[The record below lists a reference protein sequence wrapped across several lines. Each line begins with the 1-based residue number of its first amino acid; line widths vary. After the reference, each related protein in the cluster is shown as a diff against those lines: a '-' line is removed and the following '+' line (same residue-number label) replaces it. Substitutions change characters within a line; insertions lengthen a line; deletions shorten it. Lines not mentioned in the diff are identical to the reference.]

1 LAWQDARVSTHVADE
16 PRTGSAAPLQ
26 TTVFETDAQLSKHLD
41 RTPASIKQLIIRF
54 SIGTVAALTLVSVF
68 TAFASRRVG
77 TQQAIEQA
85 RNATLYIAKGVIE
98 TNASDGLLTDDPASQ
113 KLLDNRVHAAVLKG
127 TLVRVKLWTKDGTII
142 YSDQNKLIGN
152 KYVLDADKA
161 EMFANHDTVA
171 KAEVSDLSAPENVYE
186 RPFTK
191 LLEVYQLTE
200 TTGHTPVIFEAY
212 FKYDGVTS
220 VGRDLWKQFAPIAIG
235 SLIALE
241 AIQIPIFITLARRL
255 RAAQLQRERLLRHA
269 IQSSEAER
277 RRIASDLHDG
287 VVQELTGVSLSLA
300 AASRTDSPDGPRMGE
315 ASSSLRSS
323 IKSLRSLL
331 VEIYPPNLHEE
342 GLEFALGDLLGGVS
356 NRGISV
362 KLEVDLGKAKLSA
375 DTVGLMY
382 RSAQEALRNVVSHS
396 GAGKVRLAA
405 RVNGNVARI
414 VVDDDGRG
422 FTPGQIESKTSD
434 GHFGLRALAGLVAEA
449 GGKLSV
455 LSAPGAGTRVEVKL
469 PVLTGG
475 QL

>member
-1 LAWQDARVSTHVADE
+1 MSTHVADE
-16 PRTGSAAPLQ
+16 PRTSSAAPLQ
-26 TTVFETDAQLSKHLD
+26 TTVFETDAQLKKHLD

-54 SIGTVAALTLVSVF
+54 SIGAIAALTLVSVF

-77 TQQAIEQA
+77 TDQAIA
-85 RNATLYIAKGVIE
+85 DAKNATFYIAKGVIE
-98 TNASDGLLTDDPASQ
+98 TNADNGLLTRNQDSIQRLDDLVQ
-113 KLLDNRVHAAVLKG
+113 KAVLSG
-127 TLVRVKLWTKDGTII
+127 PLVRIKLWTEDGTII
-142 YSDQNKLIGN
+142 YSDEKALIGQN
-152 KYVLDADKA
+152 YTLDADKA
-161 EMFANHDTVA
+161 EMFATGNDEA
-171 KAEVSDLSAPENVYE
+171 EAEVSDLSAPENALE

-200 TTGHTPVIFEAY
+200 TVQHTPVIFEAY
-212 FKYDGVTS
+212 YTYSGVKA
-220 VGRDLWKQFAPIAIG
+220 VGQDLWKQFAPIAIG

-241 AIQIPIFITLARRL
+241 LIQVPIFITLTRRL

-269 IQSSEAER
+269 IQASEAER

-300 AASRTDSPDGPRMGE
+300 AASRSESTDAPKMSE
-315 ASSSLRSS
+315 ASSSIRSS

-362 KLEVDLGKAKLSA
+362 KLDVDLGKTELSA

-396 GAGKVRLAA
+396 GATRVRLVAK
-405 RVNGNVARI
+405 VSGNVARI

-422 FTPGQIESKTSD
+422 FTPEQIEHTSSD
-434 GHFGLRALAGLVAEA
+434 GHFGLRALSGLVAEA
-449 GGKLSV
+449 GGKMSV
-455 LSAPGAGTRVEVKL
+455 SSAPGAGTRVEVKL

>member
-1 LAWQDARVSTHVADE
+1 MSTHVTEESRA
-16 PRTGSAAPLQ
+16 GSTTPLK
-26 TTVFETDAQLSKHLD
+26 TTVFETDAQLKKHLD

-54 SIGTVAALTLVSVF
+54 SIGAVAALTLVSMF

-77 TQQAIEQA
+77 TDQAIDEA
-85 RNATLYIAKGVIE
+85 KHATFYIAKGIIE
-98 TNASDGLLTDDPASQ
+98 TNADDGLLWGDRSA
-113 KLLDNRVHAAVLKG
+113 LLHLNDRVYAAVLG
-127 TLVRVKLWTKDGTII
+127 GSLVRVKLWTAEGKII
-142 YSDQNKLIGN
+142 YSNEPELVGQTFT
-152 KYVLDADKA
+152 LDEDKM
-161 EMFANHDTVA
+161 EMFATNDDVA
-171 KAEVSDLSAPENVYE
+171 KAEVSELSAPENTFE

-191 LLEVYQLTE
+191 LLEVYQLTK
-200 TTGHTPVIFEAY
+200 TIQGTPVIFEAY
-212 FKYDGVTS
+212 FRYSDVTS
-220 VGRDLWKQFAPIAIG
+220 VGRDLWTQFAPIAIG

-241 AIQIPIFITLARRL
+241 LIQVPIFITLARRL

-269 IQSSEAER
+269 IQASEAER

-300 AASRTDSPDGPRMGE
+300 AASRSDSADAPRMGE

-356 NRGISV
+356 NRGIAV
-362 KLEVDLGKAKLSA
+362 KLDVDLGKAVLSV

-382 RSAQEALRNVVSHS
+382 RSVQEALRNVVSHS
-396 GAGKVRLAA
+396 GASRVRVVA
-405 RVNGNVARI
+405 RVGGSVARVI
-414 VVDDDGRG
+414 VDDDGRG
-422 FTPGQIESKTSD
+422 FTPGRIEGKTGD
-434 GHFGLRALAGLVAEA
+434 GHFGLRALAGLIADA

-469 PVLTGG
+469 PAQTGDA
-475 QL
+475 L

>member
-1 LAWQDARVSTHVADE
+1 MSTHIADE
-16 PRTGSAAPLQ
+16 SRTISTIPTKTA
-26 TTVFETDAQLSKHLD
+26 VFETDAQLKKHLD
-41 RTPASIKQLIIRF
+41 RTPASIKQLIVRF
-54 SIGTVAALTLVSVF
+54 SIGAIAALTLVSLF

-77 TQQAIEQA
+77 TERAITDA
-85 RNATLYIAKGVIE
+85 RHATLYIAKGVIE
-98 TNASDGLLTDDPASQ
+98 TNASNGLFTGDPVALQ
-113 KLLDNRVHAAVLKG
+113 LLDNRVHAAVISG
-127 TLVRVKLWTKDGTII
+127 SLVRVKLWAPDGTIL
-142 YSDQNKLIGN
+142 YSNEPLLIGQ
-152 KYVLDADKA
+152 KFTLDADKA
-161 EMFANHDTVA
+161 AMFRNNDDEA
-171 KAEVSDLSAPENVYE
+171 KAEVSDLSAPENAYE
-186 RPFTK
+186 RQFTK

-200 TTGHTPVIFEAY
+200 TIGHTPVIFEAY
-212 FKYDGVTS
+212 FRYSGVTS

-241 AIQIPIFITLARRL
+241 LIQVPIFITLARRL
-255 RAAQLQRERLLRHA
+255 RAAQLQRERFLRHA

-300 AASRTDSPDGPRMGE
+300 AASRSDSADATKMSE

-342 GLEFALGDLLGGVS
+342 GLEFALGDLLGGIS
-356 NRGISV
+356 NRGIAV
-362 KLEVDLGKAKLSA
+362 KLDIDLGQTELSA

-396 GAGKVRLAA
+396 GAGQVRLAA
-405 RVNGNVARI
+405 KVQGSVAR
-414 VVDDDGRG
+414 VTVDDDGRG
-422 FTPGQIESKTSD
+422 FTPDQIEGKTGD
-434 GHFGLRALAGLVAEA
+434 GHFGLRALAGLIADA

-469 PVLTGG
+469 PVRSDG

>member
-1 LAWQDARVSTHVADE
+1 MSTHVADE

-26 TTVFETDAQLSKHLD
+26 TTVFETDAQLKKHLD

-54 SIGTVAALTLVSVF
+54 SIGAIAALTLVSVF

-77 TQQAIEQA
+77 TQQAIADA
-85 RNATLYIAKGVIE
+85 RNATSYIAKGVIE
-98 TNASDGLLTDDPASQ
+98 TNADDGLITGDRTALAR
-113 KLLDNRVHAAVLKG
+113 LDGRVKAAVLSG
-127 TLVRVKLWTKDGTII
+127 GLVRVKLWLSDGTII
-142 YSDQNKLIGN
+142 YSDKHELVGDTYI
-152 KYVLDADKA
+152 LDADKA
-161 EMFANHDTVA
+161 EMFANNDFVA
-171 KAEVSDLSAPENVYE
+171 KADVSDLSAPENAYE

-191 LLEVYQLTE
+191 LLEVYQLSHTIQ
-200 TTGHTPVIFEAY
+200 GTPVIFEAY
-212 FKYDGVTS
+212 FKYSRVTE
-220 VGRDLWKQFAPIAIG
+220 VGRDLWLQFAPIAIG

-241 AIQIPIFITLARRL
+241 LIQIPIFFTLARRL

-269 IQSSEAER
+269 IQASEAER

-300 AASRTDSPDGPRMGE
+300 AASRTESNDATKMAD
-315 ASSSLRSS
+315 ASSTIRSS

-356 NRGISV
+356 NRGIAV
-362 KLEVDLGKAKLSA
+362 KLDVDLGKAVLSA

-396 GAGKVRLAA
+396 GATRVRLVA
-405 RVNGNVARI
+405 RVSDNVARV

-422 FTPGQIESKTSD
+422 FMPEQIERTSSD
-434 GHFGLRALAGLVAEA
+434 GHFGLRALSGLVADA

-469 PVLTGG
+469 PISAGVPL
-475 QL
+475 

>member
-1 LAWQDARVSTHVADE
+1 VSTHVADE
-16 PRTGSAAPLQ
+16 PRTGSAASVQ

-54 SIGTVAALTLVSVF
+54 SIGAIAALTLVSVF
-68 TAFASRRVG
+68 TAFASRSFG
-77 TQQAIEQA
+77 TKQAIDQA
-85 RNATLYIAKGVIE
+85 RNATFYIAKGVIE
-98 TNASDGLLTDDPASQ
+98 TNADDGLLTGNPESRAH
-113 KLLDNRVHAAVLKG
+113 LDNRVHAAVLSG
-127 TLVRVKLWTKDGTII
+127 GLVRVKLWTKDGTII
-142 YSDQNKLIGN
+142 YSDEPKLIGE
-152 KYVLDADKA
+152 KYELDADKA
-161 EMFANHDTVA
+161 EMFANNDGEA
-171 KAEVSDLSAPENVYE
+171 KAEVSDLSAPENIYE
-186 RPFTK
+186 RKFTK

-200 TTGHTPVIFEAY
+200 TTGGKPVIFEAY
-212 FKYDGVTS
+212 FKYSVVTS
-220 VGRDLWKQFAPIAIG
+220 TGRALWKQFAPIAIG

-241 AIQIPIFITLARRL
+241 LIQVPIFITLARRL

-342 GLEFALGDLLGGVS
+342 GLEFALGDLLSGVS

-362 KLEVDLGKAKLSA
+362 KLDVDLGKAELSP

-396 GAGKVRLAA
+396 GAGKVRLVA

-434 GHFGLRALAGLVAEA
+434 GHFGLRALAGLVADA
-449 GGKLSV
+449 GGNLSI

-469 PVLTGG
+469 PVLNGG

>member
-1 LAWQDARVSTHVADE
+1 VSTHVADE
-16 PRTGSAAPLQ
+16 PRTSSAAPLQ
-26 TTVFETDAQLSKHLD
+26 TTVFETDAQLKKHLD

-54 SIGTVAALTLVSVF
+54 SIGAIAALTLVSVF

-77 TQQAIEQA
+77 TERAIAEAQ
-85 RNATLYIAKGVIE
+85 NATFYIAKGVIE
-98 TNASDGLLTDDPASQ
+98 TNADDGLITGNAASIQRLDD
-113 KLLDNRVHAAVLKG
+113 RVHAAVLSG
-127 TLVRVKLWTKDGTII
+127 SLVRIKLWTEDGTII
-142 YSDQNKLIGN
+142 YSDQKELIGA
-152 KYVLDADKA
+152 KYVLDDDKA
-161 EMFANHDTVA
+161 EMFANGDIA
-171 KAEVSDLSAPENVYE
+171 PEAEVSDLSAPENAYE

-200 TTGHTPVIFEAY
+200 TVEHTPVIFEAY
-212 FKYDGVTS
+212 FKYSGVTD

-235 SLIALE
+235 ALIALE
-241 AIQIPIFITLARRL
+241 LIQVPIFITLARRL
-255 RAAQLQRERLLRHA
+255 RAAQVQRERLLRHA
-269 IQSSEAER
+269 IQASEAER

-300 AASRTDSPDGPRMGE
+300 AASRSESTDAPRMGE
-315 ASSSLRSS
+315 ASSSIRSS

-356 NRGISV
+356 NRGIAV
-362 KLEVDLGKAKLSA
+362 KLDVDLGKTELSP

-396 GAGKVRLAA
+396 GASRVRLVA
-405 RVNGNVARI
+405 RVTGNIARI

-422 FTPGQIESKTSD
+422 FTPEQIEHTSSD
-434 GHFGLRALAGLVAEA
+434 GHFGLRALSGLVAEA

>member
-1 LAWQDARVSTHVADE
+1 MSTHVADE
-16 PRTGSAAPLQ
+16 PRTSSAGPLQ
-26 TTVFETDAQLSKHLD
+26 TTVFETDAQLKKHLD
-41 RTPASIKQLIIRF
+41 RTPASIKKLIIRF
-54 SIGTVAALTLVSVF
+54 SIGAIAALTLVSVF

-77 TQQAIEQA
+77 TERAIADA
-85 RNATLYIAKGVIE
+85 RNATFYIAKGVIE
-98 TNASDGLLTDDPASQ
+98 TNADDGLREGDPVAISR
-113 KLLDNRVHAAVLKG
+113 LDNRVHAAVLSG
-127 TLVRVKLWTKDGTII
+127 SLVRIKLWTQDGTII
-142 YSDQNKLIGN
+142 YSDEKALIGQ

-161 EMFANHDTVA
+161 EMFANNDVVA
-171 KAEVSDLSAPENVYE
+171 KAEVSDLTAPENAYE

-200 TTGHTPVIFEAY
+200 TMQHTPVIFEAY
-212 FKYDGVTS
+212 FKYSGVTD

-241 AIQIPIFITLARRL
+241 VIQVPIFITLARRL

-269 IQSSEAER
+269 IQASEAER

-300 AASRTDSPDGPRMGE
+300 AASHSESADAPKMGE
-315 ASSSLRSS
+315 ASSSIRSS

-356 NRGISV
+356 NRGITV
-362 KLEVDLGKAKLSA
+362 KLDVDLGKAELSA

-396 GAGKVRLAA
+396 GASRVRLVA
-405 RVNGNVARI
+405 RVSGNVARV

-422 FTPGQIESKTSD
+422 FTPEQIEHTDSD
-434 GHFGLRALAGLVAEA
+434 GHFGLRALSGLVAEA

-455 LSAPGAGTRVEVKL
+455 LSAPGAGTRVEVSL
-469 PVLTGG
+469 PILTGG
-475 QL
+475 

>member
-1 LAWQDARVSTHVADE
+1 MSTHVADE
-16 PRTGSAAPLQ
+16 PRTSSAAPVQ
-26 TTVFETDAQLSKHLD
+26 TTVFETDAQLKKHLD

-54 SIGTVAALTLVSVF
+54 SIGAIAALTLVSVF

-77 TQQAIEQA
+77 TTQAIRDA
-85 RNATLYIAKGVIE
+85 RSATLYIAKGVIE
-98 TNASDGLLTDDPASQ
+98 TNASDGLLKGDHNAIAQ
-113 KLLDNRVHAAVLKG
+113 LDIPVRAAVLRG
-127 TLVRVKLWTKDGTII
+127 DLVRIKLWTPQGTIV
-142 YSDQNKLIGN
+142 YSDEKALIGRTF
-152 KYVLDADKA
+152 VLDSDKA
-161 EMFANHDTVA
+161 EMFAKNDHAA
-171 KAEVSDLSAPENVYE
+171 KAEVSDLSAPENAYE

-200 TTGHTPVIFEAY
+200 TMEHTPVIFEAY
-212 FKYDGVTS
+212 FKYSGVTS

-241 AIQIPIFITLARRL
+241 LIQVPIFITLARRL

-269 IQSSEAER
+269 IQASEAER

-300 AASRTDSPDGPRMGE
+300 AASRSDSTDAPKMSE
-315 ASSSLRSS
+315 ASSSIRSS

-356 NRGISV
+356 NRGIAV
-362 KLEVDLGKAKLSA
+362 KLDVDLGKSVLRA

-396 GAGKVRLAA
+396 GANRVRLVA
-405 RVNGNVARI
+405 RVTGNVARI
-414 VVDDDGRG
+414 IVDDDGRG
-422 FTPGQIESKTSD
+422 FTPEQIENTDGD
-434 GHFGLRALAGLVAEA
+434 GHFGLRALAGLVADA
-449 GGKLSV
+449 GGTLSV

-469 PVLTGG
+469 PVVTGG
-475 QL
+475 EL